1 MAIDKKAFGL
11 SDSLVSAVNEA
22 LKGGQKKLDKNH
34 NGKVDGQDF
43 AILRGNTKAKV
54 KPQYDKTR
62 PAFKE
67 EAENVDEALKGD
79 QHKIDA
85 NKNGKIDAN
94 DFKKLRGEQSSS
106 DYEKANY
113 KHDLMMLG
121 RDKKKMDEGNPANKA
136 KKNAA
141 VAAVG
146 AKNKDSH
153 YLDRMNPAV
162 ADKIR
167 GREKMSGVDRKH
179 YGEEVELVDEAAPA
193 ASGVADQMADKKSAL
208 QTQIQ
213 RKIAQ
218 KQMDVMKAKA
228 NKRISSIKEG
238 EKKCTC
244 GEGKGS
250 KMSCEVC
257 SPEKKST
264 KGGKEAIVMNP
275 PLKEASDLPK
285 KVITKGHE
293 IAKSLIKHRSKVRE
307 PYAVGM
313 AAAKKSAKIK
323 AYRADRDKHSED

>member
-121 RDKKKMDEGNPANKA
+121 RDKKKMDE
-136 KKNAA
+136 
-141 VAAVG
+141 
-146 AKNKDSH
+146 
-153 YLDRMNPAV
+153 
-162 ADKIR
+162 
-167 GREKMSGVDRKH
+167 
-179 YGEEVELVDEAAPA
+179 AAPA

-208 QTQIQ
+208 QAQIQ

-244 GEGKGS
+244 DEGKGS
-250 KMSCEVC
+250 KMTCEVC
-257 SPEKKST
+257 NSEQKKNT

-293 IAKSLIKHRSKVRE
+293 IAKSLIKHRSKVKS

-313 AAAKKSAKIK
+313 ATAKKSAGIKEDSELDEGNPLNKQKKNAAAAAVGAKNRDDNYLNKMNPDVADKIRGREK
-323 AYRADRDKHSED
+323 MSGNDRKQYK

>member
-11 SDSLVSAVNEA
+11 SDSLVNAVNEA

-34 NGKVDGQDF
+34 NGKLDGQDF
-43 AILRGNTKAKV
+43 AILRGTTKAKV
-54 KPQYDKTR
+54 KPQYDKAR

-67 EAENVDEALKGD
+67 DSKE
-79 QHKIDA
+79 QQSA
-85 NKNGKIDAN
+85 N
-94 DFKKLRGEQSSS
+94 EQSSS

-121 RDKKKMDEGNPANKA
+121 KDKKKM
-136 KKNAA
+136 
-141 VAAVG
+141 
-146 AKNKDSH
+146 
-153 YLDRMNPAV
+153 
-162 ADKIR
+162 
-167 GREKMSGVDRKH
+167 
-179 YGEEVELVDEAAPA
+179 DEAAPA

-208 QTQIQ
+208 QAQIQ

-293 IAKSLIKHRSKVRE
+293 IAKSLIKHRSKVKS

-313 AAAKKSAKIK
+313 ATAKKSAGIKEDSELDEGNPLNKQKKNAAAAAVGAKNRDDNYLNKMNPDVADKIRGREK
-323 AYRADRDKHSED
+323 MSGADRKQYK